1 MGNYP
6 MADGNFR
13 VDAIDKSLLAKLQKD
28 VSPSIETI
36 AEAVNLSRNA
46 CWRRIK
52 QLEESGIIHSRVVL
66 LDPAK
71 IGLHLDAFI
80 AISTSTHAPDWLA
93 SFAKAIQDI
102 PEIIGAYRITGS
114 TDYLLHAVLP
124 DIAGYDRLYKKLISR
139 IPLTDVSAS
148 FVMEK
153 IKETNVLPLAY
164 AETGKA

>member
-1 MGNYP
+1 MPEPNVR
-6 MADGNFR
+6 M
-13 VDAIDKSLLAKLQKD
+13 DAIDKSLLAKLQKD

-36 AEAVNLSRNA
+36 ADAVHLSRNA

-52 QLEESGIIHSRVVL
+52 QLEESGVIHSRVALV
-66 LDPAK
+66 DPAK

-80 AISTSTHAPDWLA
+80 SISTSTHEPNWLA
-93 SFAKAIQDI
+93 AFAKAIQDI
-102 PEIIGAYRITGS
+102 PEIIGAYRTTGS

-139 IPLTDVSAS
+139 IALNDVSAS

-153 IKETNVLPLAY
+153 IKETNVLPLTY
-164 AETGKA
+164 AET

>member
-1 MGNYP
+1 M
-6 MADGNFR
+6 DS
-13 VDAIDKSLLAKLQKD
+13 IDKSLLARLQKD

-36 AEAVNLSRNA
+36 ADAVHLSRNA

-52 QLEESGIIHSRVVL
+52 QLEESGVIQAKVAL

-80 AISTSTHAPDWLA
+80 SISTSTHDPNWLA
-93 SFAKAIQDI
+93 AFSKAIQDI
-102 PEIIGAYRITGS
+102 PEIIGAYRTTGS

-139 IPLTDVSAS
+139 IALNDVSAS

-153 IKETNVLPLAY
+153 MKETNVLPLTY
-164 AETGKA
+164 AGP